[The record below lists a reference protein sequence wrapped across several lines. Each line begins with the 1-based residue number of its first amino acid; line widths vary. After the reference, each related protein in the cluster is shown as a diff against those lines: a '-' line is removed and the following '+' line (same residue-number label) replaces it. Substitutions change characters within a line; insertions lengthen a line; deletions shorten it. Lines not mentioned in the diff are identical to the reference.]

1 MIGGMRSE
9 SKHLAYC
16 TLKLDYANCHV
27 SIFLYVI
34 TISSEE
40 SYINAIKAGLSFAAS
55 AHRTVVL
62 YKLARVIY
70 GRGVLYWHAP

>member
-9 SKHLAYC
+9 SKQLAYC

-40 SYINAIKAGLSFAAS
+40 SYINAIKAGLSFAARG

-70 GRGVLYWHAP
+70 SRRVL